1 MKFVVIGASAA
12 GTNVVRKLR
21 ELNPDA
27 QIVMI
32 SEDTAIYSRCILYH
46 HLKGERNLDQLNFV
60 GGNDFA
66 ERMNTE
72 WIKGVKASGV
82 DTDRNVVLLDDGRE
96 VSYDKLC
103 ICTGSHPNFF
113 PIPGLREGKN
123 ITGFRNFPDVEFIEE
138 RLDKAENIFVMG
150 AGLVGIDV
158 IAGLVKYNKNITLAD
173 MAPYMLGIQLDEYSA
188 GVYEKMFAEKGVKQY
203 YNMGAKECVL
213 DDDMNC
219 YKVILNDGTE
229 IPTDLVI
236 NCAGVRATVEF
247 LEDSKLECDRFGL
260 IFDEHGQTN
269 IENVYGAGDVS
280 GRGPIWPV
288 AVKEGMIAAYNM
300 SGIPKTM
307 DDFFT
312 SKSTMNFL
320 GLESMSL
327 GQANRYDDS
336 YKEEIYKDPKRNIY
350 KKIVHKDGVI
360 TGVILQG
367 DLSYSGVL
375 TQLIRRKI
383 DVTKIKKPLFDV
395 DYSDFF
401 HMDDNFQFLY
411 EKEEPPRE
419 S

>member
-1 MKFVVIGASAA
+1 MKYVVIGASAA
-12 GTNVVRKLR
+12 GTNVIRKLR
-21 ELNPDA
+21 ELDP
-27 QIVMI
+27 QGEIVLI

-46 HLKGERNLDQLNFV
+46 HLKGERDLEGLNFV
-60 GGNDFA
+60 GPNFQ
-66 ERMNTE
+66 ERMNIE
-72 WIKGVKASGV
+72 WIKGVRASGV
-82 DTDRNVVLLDDGRE
+82 DTDRNVVLLADGRE

-103 ICTGSHPNFF
+103 IATGSHPNFF

-123 ITGFRNFPDVEFIEE
+123 ITGFRNFCDVEFIEE
-138 RLDKAENIFVMG
+138 RLDKVENIFVMG

-188 GVYEKMFAEKGVKQY
+188 GVYQKMFAEKNVKQY
-203 YNMGAKECVL
+203 YNMGAKEFCL
-213 DDDMNC
+213 DEEGNC

-229 IPTDLVI
+229 IPTDLVV

-247 LEDSKLECDRFGL
+247 LADSKLECDRFGL
-260 IFDEHGQTN
+260 VFDEHGQTN

-280 GRGPIWPV
+280 GKNPIWPV

-300 SGIPKTM
+300 CGINRTM
-307 DDFFT
+307 DDFFA

-320 GLESMSL
+320 GLASMSL
-327 GQANRYDDS
+327 GQANRYDDT
-336 YKEEIYKDPKRNIY
+336 YTEEIFKDEAKGVY
-350 KKIVHKDGVI
+350 KKIVHKDGKI
-360 TGVILQG
+360 TGAILQG

-383 DVTKIKKPLFDV
+383 DVSKVKKPLFKI

-401 HMDDNFQFLY
+401 HEAENFEFYY
-411 EKEEPPRE
+411 EDGE
-419 S
+419 

>member
-12 GTNVVRKLR
+12 GTNTVRKLR

-46 HLKGERNLDQLNFV
+46 HLKGERDLEGLNFV
-60 GGNDFA
+60 GPDFE
-66 ERMNTE
+66 ERFQVE
-72 WIKGVKASGV
+72 WMKGVKASGI
-82 DTDRNVVLLDDGRE
+82 DTDRNVVLLANGEE

-103 ICTGSHPNFF
+103 IATGSHPNFF

-138 RLDKAENIFVMG
+138 RLDQVENIFVMG

-158 IAGLVKYNKNITLAD
+158 VAGLIKHGKHITLAD

-188 GVYEKMFAEKGVKQY
+188 GIYQDLFAQHNVDQY
-203 YNMGAKECVL
+203 YNMGAKEFVL
-213 DDDMNC
+213 DEEGNC

-229 IPTDLVI
+229 IPTDLVV

-247 LEDSKLECDRFGL
+247 LEGSKLECDRFGL
-260 IFDEHGQTN
+260 VFDVHGKTN
-269 IENVYGAGDVS
+269 IDNVYGAGDVS

-300 SGIPKTM
+300 SGIEKSM

-320 GLESMSL
+320 GLPSMSL
-327 GQANRYDDS
+327 GQANRYDETFQ
-336 YKEEIYKDPKRNIY
+336 EEIYKNPEKNIY

-360 TGVILQG
+360 TGAILQG
-367 DLSYSGVL
+367 DLSYCGVL

-383 DVTKIKKPLFDV
+383 DITKIKKPLFDI

-401 HMDDNFQFLY
+401 RVKDNFEFLY
-411 EKEEPPRE
+411 EKEEE
-419 S
+419 I

>member
-1 MKFVVIGASAA
+1 MKYVVIGASAA
-12 GTNVVRKLR
+12 GTNVIRKLR
-21 ELNPDA
+21 ELDP
-27 QIVMI
+27 QGEIVLI

-46 HLKGERNLDQLNFV
+46 HLKGERDLEGLNFV
-60 GGNDFA
+60 GPNFQ
-66 ERMNTE
+66 ERMNIE
-72 WIKGVKASGV
+72 WIKGVRASGV
-82 DTDRNVVLLDDGRE
+82 DTDRNVVLLADGRE

-103 ICTGSHPNFF
+103 IATGSHPNFF

-123 ITGFRNFPDVEFIEE
+123 ITGFRNFCDVEFIEE
-138 RLDKAENIFVMG
+138 RLDKVENIFVMG

-188 GVYEKMFAEKGVKQY
+188 GVYQKMFAEKNVKQY
-203 YNMGAKECVL
+203 YNMGAKEFCL
-213 DDDMNC
+213 DEEGNC

-229 IPTDLVI
+229 IPTDLVV

-247 LEDSKLECDRFGL
+247 LADSKLECDRFGL
-260 IFDEHGQTN
+260 VFDEHGQTN

-280 GRGPIWPV
+280 GKNPIWPV

-300 SGIPKTM
+300 CGINRTM
-307 DDFFT
+307 DDFFA

-320 GLESMSL
+320 GLASMSL

-336 YKEEIYKDPKRNIY
+336 YTEEIFKDEAKGVY
-350 KKIVHKDGVI
+350 KKIVHKDGKI
-360 TGVILQG
+360 TGAILQG

-383 DVTKIKKPLFDV
+383 DVSKVKKPLFKI

-401 HMDDNFQFLY
+401 HEAENFEFYY
-411 EKEEPPRE
+411 EDGE
-419 S
+419 

>member
-12 GTNVVRKLR
+12 GTNTVRKLR

-46 HLKGERNLDQLNFV
+46 HLKGERDLEGLNFV
-60 GGNDFA
+60 GPDFA
-66 ERMNTE
+66 ERFRVE
-72 WIKGVKASGV
+72 WIKGVKASGI
-82 DTDRNVVLLDDGRE
+82 DTDRNVVLLENGDE

-103 ICTGSHPNFF
+103 IATGSHPNFF

-123 ITGFRNFPDVEFIEE
+123 VTGFRNFSDVEFIEE
-138 RLDKAENIFVMG
+138 RIEQAENIFVLG

-158 IAGLVKYNKNITLAD
+158 VAGLIKYKKHITIAD

-188 GVYEKMFAEKGVKQY
+188 GVYQEMFAAHNVDQY
-203 YNMGAKECVL
+203 YNMGVRDFVL
-213 DDDMNC
+213 NEEGNV

-229 IPTDLVI
+229 IPTDLVV

-247 LEDSKLECDRFGL
+247 LEGSKIETDRFGL
-260 IFDEHGQTN
+260 VFDTHGQTN
-269 IENVYGAGDVS
+269 IPDVYGAGDVS

-300 SGIPKTM
+300 SGVEMTM

-320 GLESMSL
+320 GLASMSL
-327 GQANRYDDS
+327 GKANRYDDS
-336 YKEEIYKDPKRNIY
+336 YTEEIFKDPEKKIY

-360 TGVILQG
+360 TGAILQG
-367 DLSYSGVL
+367 DLSYCGVL

-383 DVTKIKKPLFDV
+383 DVSKIKKPLFDV

-401 HMDDNFQFLY
+401 RVKDNFEFLY
-411 EKEEPPRE
+411 EKEEE
-419 S
+419 IEVL

>member
-21 ELNPDA
+21 ELNPEA

-46 HLKGERNLDQLNFV
+46 HLKGERDLEGLNFV
-60 GGNDFA
+60 GPNFE
-66 ERMNTE
+66 ERMNLD
-72 WIKGVKASGV
+72 WMKGVKVTSV
-82 DTDRNVVLLDDGRE
+82 DTDRNVVVLDNGEE
-96 VSYDKLC
+96 VTYDKLC

-138 RLDKAENIFVMG
+138 RLDQAENIFVMG

-158 IAGLVKYNKNITLAD
+158 VAGLVKYNKNITLAD
-173 MAPYMLGIQLDEYSA
+173 MAPYMLGIQLDDYSA
-188 GVYEKMFAEKGVKQY
+188 GVYGKMFAEKGVKQY
-203 YNMGAKECVL
+203 YNMGAKEFVL
-213 DDDMNC
+213 DDEGNC

-247 LEDSKLECDRFGL
+247 LEGSKIECDRFGL
-260 IFDEHGQTN
+260 VFDEQGRTN
-269 IENVYGAGDVS
+269 IENVFGAGDVS
-280 GRGPIWPV
+280 GRAPIWPV
-288 AVKEGMIAAYNM
+288 AVKEGMVAAYNM
-300 SGIPKTM
+300 SGIKKSM
-307 DDFFT
+307 DDFFA

-320 GLESMSL
+320 GLASMSL
-327 GQANRYDDS
+327 GQANRYDDTH
-336 YKEEIYKDPKRNIY
+336 KEEIFIDEKRGIY
-350 KKIVHKDGVI
+350 KKVVHKDGVI
-360 TGVILQG
+360 TGAILQG

-375 TQLIRRKI
+375 TQMIRRKI
-383 DVTKIKKPLFDV
+383 DVSRIKKPLFDI

-401 HMDDNFQFLY
+401 HMDDNFEFLY
-411 EKEEPPRE
+411 ED
-419 S
+419 

>member
-1 MKFVVIGASAA
+1 MKYVVIGASAA

-21 ELNPDA
+21 DLNPEA
-27 QIVMI
+27 QITMI
-32 SEDTAIYSRCILYH
+32 SKDDFIYSRCILYH
-46 HLKGERNLDQLNFV
+46 HLKGERDKEGLNFV
-60 GGNDFA
+60 GPDF
-66 ERMNTE
+66 ENRMNIE

-82 DTDRNVVLLDDGRE
+82 DTDRNVVLLEDGRE

-103 ICTGSHPNFF
+103 IATGSHPNFF

-123 ITGFRNFPDVEFIEE
+123 ITGFRDFCDVEFIEE
-138 RLDKAENIFVMG
+138 RLDKAQNIFVMG

-158 IAGLVKYNKNITLAD
+158 VAGLVKYEKNITLAD
-173 MAPYMLGIQLDEYSA
+173 MAPYMLGIQLDDYSS
-188 GVYEKMFAEKGVKQY
+188 GVYGRMFAEKGVKQY
-203 YNMGAKECVL
+203 YNMGAKEFVL
-213 DDDMNC
+213 NEEGSC

-236 NCAGVRATVEF
+236 NCAGVRANVEF
-247 LEDSKLECDRFGL
+247 LQGSKLECDRFGL
-260 IFDEHGQTN
+260 VFDEHGRTN

-280 GRGPIWPV
+280 GRNPIWPV

-300 SGIPKTM
+300 SGKQASM
-307 DDFFT
+307 DDFFA

-320 GLESMSL
+320 GLVSMSL
-327 GQANRYDDS
+327 GKANRYDDT
-336 YKEEIYKDPKRNIY
+336 YTEEIFKDPEKNIY

-360 TGVILQG
+360 TGAILQG

-383 DVTKIKKPLFDV
+383 DVTKVKKPLFDI

-401 HMDDNFQFLY
+401 REKDNFEFYY
-411 EKEEPPRE
+411 EKEEERPE
-419 S
+419 

>member
-1 MKFVVIGASAA
+1 MKYVVIGASAA
-12 GTNVVRKLR
+12 GTNVIRKLR
-21 ELNPDA
+21 ELDP
-27 QIVMI
+27 QGEIVLI

-46 HLKGERNLDQLNFV
+46 HLKGERDLEGLNFV
-60 GGNDFA
+60 GPNFQ
-66 ERMNTE
+66 ERMNIE
-72 WIKGVKASGV
+72 WIKGVRASGV
-82 DTDRNVVLLDDGRE
+82 DTDRNVVLLADGRE

-103 ICTGSHPNFF
+103 IATGSHPNFF

-123 ITGFRNFPDVEFIEE
+123 ITGFRNFCDVEFIEE
-138 RLDKAENIFVMG
+138 RLDKVENIFVMG

-188 GVYEKMFAEKGVKQY
+188 GVYQKMFAEKNVKQY
-203 YNMGAKECVL
+203 YNMGAKEFCL
-213 DDDMNC
+213 DEEGNC

-229 IPTDLVI
+229 IPTDLVV

-247 LEDSKLECDRFGL
+247 LADSKLECDRFGL
-260 IFDEHGQTN
+260 VFDEHGQTN

-280 GRGPIWPV
+280 GKNPIWPV

-300 SGIPKTM
+300 CGINRTM
-307 DDFFT
+307 DDFFA

-320 GLESMSL
+320 GLASMSL
-327 GQANRYDDS
+327 GQANRYDDT
-336 YKEEIYKDPKRNIY
+336 YTEEIFKDEAKGIY
-350 KKIVHKDGVI
+350 KKIVHKDGKI
-360 TGVILQG
+360 TGAILQG

-383 DVTKIKKPLFDV
+383 DVSKVKKPLFKI

-401 HMDDNFQFLY
+401 HEAENFEFYY
-411 EKEEPPRE
+411 EDGE
-419 S
+419 

>member
-1 MKFVVIGASAA
+1 MKYVVIGASAA

-21 ELNPDA
+21 ELNPEA
-27 QIVMI
+27 EIVMI
-32 SEDTAIYSRCILYH
+32 SEDTSIYSRCILYH
-46 HLKGERNLDQLNFV
+46 HLKGERDLEGLNFV
-60 GGNDFA
+60 GPDFE
-66 ERMNTE
+66 ERMNLN
-72 WIKGVKASGV
+72 WIKGHKVVSV
-82 DTDRNVVLLDDGRE
+82 DTDLNTVTLDDE
-96 VSYDKLC
+96 QIVSYDKLA

-123 ITGFRNFPDVEFIEE
+123 ITGFRNFSDVEFIEE
-138 RLDKAENIFVMG
+138 RLDQVQNIFIMG

-158 IAGLVKYNKNITLAD
+158 LAGLVKYGKNITLAD

-188 GVYEKMFAEKGVKQY
+188 GVYQDMFSEYGVKQY
-203 YNMGAKECVL
+203 YNMGAKEFVL
-213 DDDMNC
+213 DENGNC
-219 YKVILNDGTE
+219 FKVILNDGTE

-247 LEDSKLECDRFGL
+247 LEGSKLECDRFGL

-280 GRGPIWPV
+280 GKNPIWPV

-300 SGIPKTM
+300 SGIEKSM
-307 DDFFT
+307 DDFFA

-327 GQANRYDDS
+327 GKANRYDDT
-336 YKEEIYKDPKRNIY
+336 YTEVIYKNPKKNVY

-360 TGVILQG
+360 TGAILQG
-367 DLSYSGVL
+367 DISYSGVL
-375 TQLIRRKI
+375 TQLIKRKI
-383 DVTKIKKPLFDV
+383 DVSKIKKSLLDI

-401 HMDDNFQFLY
+401 HMKENFEFMY
-411 EKEEPPRE
+411 DKEEERA
-419 S
+419 

>member
-46 HLKGERNLDQLNFV
+46 HLKGERDLEGLNFV
-60 GGNDFA
+60 GGNDFD
-66 ERMNTE
+66 ERMDCE

-82 DTDRNVVLLDDGRE
+82 DTDRNVVLLEDGRE
-96 VSYDKLC
+96 VSYDKLA

-123 ITGFRNFPDVEFIEE
+123 ITGFRNFPDVEFIEA

-158 IAGLVKYNKNITLAD
+158 VAGLVKYNKNITLAD
-173 MAPYMLGIQLDEYSA
+173 MAPYMLGIQLDDYSA
-188 GVYEKMFAEKGVKQY
+188 GVYGKMFAEKGVKQY
-203 YNMGAKECVL
+203 YNMGAKEFVL
-213 DDDMNC
+213 DEEGNC

-229 IPTDLVI
+229 IPTDLVV

-247 LEDSKLECDRFGL
+247 LADSKLECDRFGL

-269 IENVYGAGDVS
+269 IPNVYGAGDVS
-280 GRGPIWPV
+280 GKAPIWPV

-300 SGIPKTM
+300 SGIEKSM
-307 DDFFT
+307 DDFFA

-320 GLESMSL
+320 GLASMSL
-327 GQANRYDDS
+327 GKANRYDDT
-336 YKEEIYKDPKRNIY
+336 YTEEIYKDPAKNIY

-360 TGVILQG
+360 TGAILQG

-383 DVTKIKKPLFDV
+383 DVSKLKKPLFDV

-401 HMDDNFQFLY
+401 HMKDNFEFFY
-411 EKEEPPRE
+411 DKDEEL
-419 S
+419 

>member
-21 ELNPDA
+21 DLNPDA
-27 QIVMI
+27 EIVMI
-32 SEDTAIYSRCILYH
+32 SEDKDIYSRCILYH
-46 HLKGERNLDQLNFV
+46 HLKGERDLEGLNFV
-60 GGNDFA
+60 GPNFV
-66 ERMNTE
+66 ERMNLE
-72 WIKGVKASGV
+72 WIKGVKASSV
-82 DTDRNVVLLDDGRE
+82 DTDRNVVILEDGRE
-96 VSYDKLC
+96 VSYDKLA

-138 RLDKAENIFVMG
+138 RLDKVQNIFIMG

-158 IAGLVKYNKNITLAD
+158 LAGLVKYGKNITLAD

-188 GVYEKMFAEKGVKQY
+188 KVYQDMFAEYGVKQY
-203 YNMGAKECVL
+203 YNMGAKEFCL
-213 DDDMNC
+213 DEEGNC

-247 LEDSKLECDRFGL
+247 LADSKIECDRFGL
-260 IFDEHGQTN
+260 VFDEHGQTN
-269 IENVYGAGDVS
+269 IPNVYGAGDVS
-280 GRGPIWPV
+280 GRNPIWPV

-300 SGIPKTM
+300 SGIEKSM
-307 DDFFT
+307 DDFFA

-327 GQANRYDDS
+327 GQANRYDDT
-336 YKEEIYKDPKRNIY
+336 YTEEIYKDPEKKIY
-350 KKIVHKDGVI
+350 KKVVHKDGVI
-360 TGVILQG
+360 TGAILQG
-367 DLSYSGVL
+367 DISYSGVL

-383 DVTKIKKPLFDV
+383 DVSKIKKPLLKV

-401 HMDDNFQFLY
+401 HMKENFEFMY
-411 EKEEPPRE
+411 EE
-419 S
+419 